1 MNSVNEA
8 LNEVF
13 SNPYSKTIL
22 TMFLVLYGGLAAP
35 KLPKVIVDLFDNDV
49 FRVIILAAVV
59 YMGNRDPKLAI
70 MIAIGF
76 VISMNTLKNYKMFE
90 NFTLLDSSNPI
101 IQKTPENCSMCE
113 NVEKFTDI
121 NDVPETKDVIP
132 KKECNMCG
140 KVEKF
145 TNKDEINEKEQVT
158 QVEKFGST
166 CQHNST
172 KTDEKVFPYE
182 KFDVGTFPHALEENS
197 PYFGPKNVD
206 CLKEESC
213 MSHESHHH

>member
-35 KLPKVIVDLFDNDV
+35 KLPKVIADLFDNDV

-70 MIAIGF
+70 MIAMGF
-76 VISMNTLKNYKMFE
+76 VISMNTLSNYKMFE
-90 NFTLLDSSNPI
+90 NFTLLDSSN
-101 IQKTPENCSMCE
+101 PENCSMCE

-121 NDVPETKDVIP
+121 NDVPEVKKEVIS

-145 TNKDEINEKEQVT
+145 TNNDDISEKEQSP

-172 KTDEKVFPYE
+172 KTDETVFPYE

-206 CLKEESC
+206 CLKEGPCS
-213 MSHESHHH
+213 SN